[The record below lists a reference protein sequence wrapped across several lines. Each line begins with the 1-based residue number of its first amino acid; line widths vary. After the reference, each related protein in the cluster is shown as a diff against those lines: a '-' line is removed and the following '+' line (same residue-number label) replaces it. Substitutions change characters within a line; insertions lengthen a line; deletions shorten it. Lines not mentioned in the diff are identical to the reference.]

1 MFVVLE
7 KMLINI
13 VSIGTGPIVTATGH
27 GPRVRMVRRRHV
39 VLCFGTSGHDASF
52 GCMMIVTL
60 AEWRDVQF
68 LGPTANITVGITATV
83 VAVGIA
89 RGSIRP
95 VGVTTETQ
103 AEP

>member
-13 VSIGTGPIVTATGH
+13 VCIGTGPIVTATGH
-27 GPRVRMVRRRHV
+27 GPGVRMVRRRHV
-39 VLCFGTSGHDASF
+39 VLCFGTSGHDASV
-52 GCMMIVTL
+52 GCMMMATL

-68 LGPTANITVGITATV
+68 LGPPANITVGIATTI

-89 RGSIRP
+89 RGGIRP
-95 VGVTTETQ
+95 VGVTAETQ